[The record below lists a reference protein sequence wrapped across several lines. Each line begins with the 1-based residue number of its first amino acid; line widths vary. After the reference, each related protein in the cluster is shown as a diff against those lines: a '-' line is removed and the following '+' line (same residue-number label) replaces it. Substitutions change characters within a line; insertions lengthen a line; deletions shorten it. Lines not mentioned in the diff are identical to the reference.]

1 MNTAEKQADVNLLS
15 AYRGLA
21 ALLVSI
27 GHLEQV
33 FIRPYSSVFSPYAGL
48 LAQASVMVFFVISGY
63 SIASSASRLINKP
76 NPVYEYVLKRSC
88 RVLPPLITAIAL
100 MYFLFFIAPY
110 FFATGSNDFLK
121 GQGLVRAG
129 LYFDLS
135 QVLGSLFFLNGFF
148 TATPNSNGPLWSLS
162 LSYEVWL
169 YGIFFSL
176 FYAVWKKQPIA
187 VLPAILVYALLLYR
201 DKSGD
206 LLFLKYSLVWF
217 MGAICW
223 FLPNDP
229 QNNPNLKLLLQAFF
243 IVSLL
248 SSIYCGYQFVGTE
261 MKSDISKFNVWIG
274 VAFSLYL
281 FFSKHKMKFKA
292 NAGYNVLNKAAD
304 FSYTLYLI
312 HFPFFLFVFGMT
324 QQFNGY
330 RLAIIGTTYAATV
343 YFAYIISKFS
353 ENRIYFIHLARMA
366 R

>member
-1 MNTAEKQADVNLLS
+1 MSYEVKQADVNLLS

-21 ALLVSI
+21 ALLVSV

-33 FIRPYSSVFSPYAGL
+33 FIRPYSSVYSPYAGL

-76 NPVYEYVLKRSC
+76 NPVYEYVLKRLC
-88 RVLPPLITAIAL
+88 RVLPPLITAITL
-100 MYFLFFIAPY
+100 MYFLFLIAPY

-121 GQGLVRAG
+121 GKGLVRAG
-129 LYFDLS
+129 LYFDLC

-148 TATPNSNGPLWSLS
+148 TTTPNSNGPLWS

-176 FYAVWKKQPIA
+176 FYAVWKKQHIA
-187 VLPAILVYALLLYR
+187 GFSAILVYALLLFR

-206 LLFLKYSLVWF
+206 LLFLKYSFVWF
-217 MGAICW
+217 MGATCW
-223 FLPNDP
+223 FLPNEP
-229 QNNPNLKLLLQAFF
+229 QNNPHLNLLLQVFF

-248 SSIYCGYQFVGTE
+248 SSIYCGYQFVSTE
-261 MKSDISKFNVWIG
+261 MKFDISKFNVWIG
-274 VAFSLYL
+274 VTFSLYL
-281 FFSKHKMKFKA
+281 FFSRHKMKLKA
-292 NAGYNVLNKAAD
+292 NACYNLLNNAAD

-312 HFPFFLFVFGMT
+312 HFPFYLFVYGIT
-324 QQFNGY
+324 QQFTGY
-330 RLAIIGTTYAATV
+330 KLAIIVTTYATTV
-343 YFAYIISKFS
+343 YFAYAISKFS
-353 ENRIYFIHLARMA
+353 ENRTYFIRLARMA